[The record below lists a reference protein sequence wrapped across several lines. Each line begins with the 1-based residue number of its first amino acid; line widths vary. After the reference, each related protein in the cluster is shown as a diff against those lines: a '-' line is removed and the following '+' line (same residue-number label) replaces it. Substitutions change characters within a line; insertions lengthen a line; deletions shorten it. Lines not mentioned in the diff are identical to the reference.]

1 MRIVNDDT
9 KPDFKTKCYVKNKF
23 NESQIGSVAHCGPGN
38 TLVSFKR
45 DNCTLGHRR
54 AFCLKGRPGTD
65 FVTQEDLDNCAVTD
79 NDCTSVRQITNKIEA
94 SDFNLEAADT
104 TTREGCCSALLNL
117 DVINEND
124 ISKADFKSG
133 CLPKATVDYYYS
145 LNKTAGRCGD
155 GNTALGVARDTCN
168 KGYRR
173 FYCKKGQSNGKKGWI
188 FSKDIGQCD
197 SKMSLTRDNCLLM
210 NKGADQEQESESQD
224 KKPYSSQVR
233 EPSSS
238 QGREPSVPPQNQ
250 NTYPPQEEET
260 TTSSSNL
267 RKYLLYGGIA
277 LVILLVIVGVVIFIR
292 KRQQQLPTFPKTR
305 IDFDGPFN
313 FGQATGPDPQYA
325 QVISPY

>member
-1 MRIVNDDT
+1 MLDGLRIVNDDT

-23 NESQIGSVAHCGPGN
+23 NESQIGSVTHCGPGN

-65 FVTQEDLDNCAVTD
+65 FVTQEDLNKCNVTD
-79 NDCTSVRQITNKIEA
+79 DDCTNVRQITNKIEA

-117 DVINEND
+117 DVIKEND

-133 CLPKATVDYYYS
+133 CLPKASVDYYYS

-173 FYCKKGQSNGKKGWI
+173 FYCKKGESNGKKGWI
-188 FSKDIGQCD
+188 FSKDIGKCD
-197 SKMSLTRDNCLLM
+197 SEMSLTRDNCLLM
-210 NKGADQEQESESQD
+210 NKGANQPQESQSQD
-224 KKPYSSQVR
+224 S
-233 EPSSS
+233 EPSA
-238 QGREPSVPPQNQ
+238 PPQNQ
-250 NTYPPQEEET
+250 NTYTPQEEEET

-267 RKYLLYGGIA
+267 RKYLIYGGIGLA
-277 LVILLVIVGVVIFIR
+277 VLLLIVGIYIFIR
-292 KRQQQLPTFPKTR
+292 RRQNAY
-305 IDFDGPFN
+305 DFTYNNPLYYRGANQGP
-313 FGQATGPDPQYA
+313 ASVYSEPAVYD
-325 QVISPY
+325 VLS